1 MKRILAGIFM
11 LTVIST
17 QAQTEPATKNFKY
30 DFFSPVAGCFGFDL
44 ETWYRN
50 SVTMEYKAGLIGL
63 KLGDYFG
70 NEQFIGGYFSIGPK
84 FYFQLDKMEG
94 IDNYSDFSGFYMKP
108 EILLNYFSFTDT
120 YTQYEWWFDD
130 FGNYYENLTD
140 YEVKGSDM
148 SVSLLMGLGRQWTFR
163 DIVTLDLWFAL
174 GYGGNWVNADTD
186 NLPEENYYNPDQSFK
201 YSYVRF
207 GDSPMIF
214 DG

>member
-70 NEQFIGGYFSIGPK
+70 NEQFIGGYFSIG
-84 FYFQLDKMEG
+84 
-94 IDNYSDFSGFYMKP
+94 
-108 EILLNYFSFTDT
+108 LNSISS
-120 YTQYEWWFDD
+120 WIKWKA
-130 FGNYYENLTD
+130 LTTT
-140 YEVKGSDM
+140 VIS
-148 SVSLLMGLGRQWTFR
+148 Q
-163 DIVTLDLWFAL
+163 
-174 GYGGNWVNADTD
+174 
-186 NLPEENYYNPDQSFK
+186 
-201 YSYVRF
+201 
-207 GDSPMIF
+207 DSI
-214 DG
+214 

>member
-1 MKRILAGIFM
+1 
-11 LTVIST
+11 
-17 QAQTEPATKNFKY
+17 
-30 DFFSPVAGCFGFDL
+30 
-44 ETWYRN
+44 
-50 SVTMEYKAGLIGL
+50 
-63 KLGDYFG
+63 
-70 NEQFIGGYFSIGPK
+70 
-84 FYFQLDKMEG
+84 
-94 IDNYSDFSGFYMKP
+94 
-108 EILLNYFSFTDT
+108 
-120 YTQYEWWFDD
+120 
-130 FGNYYENLTD
+130 NLTD

-214 DG
+214 DGGLSVGILLK